1 MPSVQKVVG
10 DLRPICFGAFELD
23 ASAGELRKQ
32 GVRIRLQ
39 EQPLRILQ
47 MLLANHGQV
56 VTREELRNAL
66 WPTNSFVDFD
76 QGLNR
81 AINKLREAL
90 GDSAESPRFIET
102 LAKRGYRF
110 IGDLRAHSTA
120 ADSIVVLPFIN
131 MSPDPENEYFADGI
145 TEEII
150 NALAQIRDLHV
161 VARSSAFSF
170 KGKHV
175 DPRVVGE
182 QLNVRTVLEG
192 SVRRVD
198 NQLRITVQLVNAADG
213 FHLWSERYDRE
224 MEDVFAIQD
233 EIARSI
239 AQRLQVAFEGGE
251 SGPLVKPGTKD
262 LEAYQLYVKGRAL
275 LYKRGPAIPRAL
287 ECCRRAVTLDPE
299 YALAWAGLADSYTA
313 LGYYGLACAQESV
326 LKGIEAARRAVA
338 IDSSLAEA
346 HSALAMASL
355 MGTWDRPEAA
365 REFLRSI
372 ELNPKYPQA
381 RTWYAFFYLQ
391 LSEGQLAEGMREAK
405 LALESDPL
413 SGYAH
418 AIYSLTCLVAGKVG
432 EAVQA
437 SRQALV
443 LDPEN
448 YLARIT
454 LQGCLWV
461 SGEFEGSIAIGE
473 LALAM
478 SGRHA
483 WPMMLRALTLA
494 DCGKGADADAVYCEM
509 LARARHQY
517 VPPGALAVAA
527 SAAAREED
535 AVRHAREALETRD
548 PHCQLWWSRY
558 FPTSARLYAYSG
570 FREIV
575 ALMGRSAW
583 LQN

>member
-1 MPSVQKVVG
+1 MQSESGGARVV
-10 DLRPICFGAFELD
+10 RFGEFELD
-23 ASAGELRKQ
+23 TQCGELRRH
-32 GVRIRLQ
+32 GVRIKLQ
-39 EQPLRILQ
+39 EQPLRILG
-47 MLLANHGQV
+47 MLLANPGQL
-56 VTREELRNAL
+56 VTREEVRSRL
-66 WPTNSFVDFD
+66 WPSNSFVDFD

-81 AINKLREAL
+81 AVNKLREAL
-90 GDSAESPRFIET
+90 GDSAESPRLIET
-102 LAKRGYRF
+102 LPKRGYRF
-110 IGDLRAHSTA
+110 VGRADPSA
-120 ADSIVVLPFIN
+120 AAGDSIVVLPFVN
-131 MSPDPENEYFADGI
+131 MSADPENEFFADGV

-170 KGKHV
+170 KGRHL

-182 QLNVRTVLEG
+182 QLKVRTVLEG
-192 SVRRVD
+192 SVRRAD
-198 NQLRITVQLVNAADG
+198 NQLRITAQLVNASDG

-224 MEDVFAIQD
+224 MKDVFAIQD

-239 AQRLQVAFEGGE
+239 TQRLRVALEGGE
-251 SGPLVKPGTKD
+251 SEPLVKPGTKD

-313 LGYYGLACAQESV
+313 LGYYGLARAQESV
-326 LKGIEAARRAVA
+326 AKGIEAARRAVA

-355 MGTWDRPEAA
+355 MGTWDRPEAE

-381 RTWYAFFYLQ
+381 RAWYAFFYLQ
-391 LSEGQLAEGMREAK
+391 LSEGQLAEGMRQAK

-413 SGYAH
+413 SGYLH
-418 AIYSLTCLVAGKVG
+418 ALYSLTCLVAGKVG

-443 LDPEN
+443 VDPEN

-461 SGEFEGSIAIGE
+461 SGEFEESTAGGE
-473 LALAM
+473 
-478 SGRHA
+478 
-483 WPMMLRALTLA
+483 
-494 DCGKGADADAVYCEM
+494 
-509 LARARHQY
+509 
-517 VPPGALAVAA
+517 
-527 SAAAREED
+527 
-535 AVRHAREALETRD
+535 
-548 PHCQLWWSRY
+548 
-558 FPTSARLYAYSG
+558 
-570 FREIV
+570 
-575 ALMGRSAW
+575 
-583 LQN
+583 

>member
-1 MPSVQKVVG
+1 MKSVAG
-10 DLRPICFGAFELD
+10 DSRVIRFGAFALD
-23 ASAGELRKQ
+23 GHTGELRKQ
-32 GVRIRLQ
+32 GLKIRLQ

-47 MLLANHGQV
+47 MLLESPGRL
-56 VTREELRNAL
+56 VTREELQTAI
-66 WPTNSFVDFD
+66 WPGNSYVDFD

-90 GDSAESPRFIET
+90 GDSPQNPSFIET
-102 LAKRGYRF
+102 LARRGYRF
-110 IGDLRAHSTA
+110 VGALAARSTVG
-120 ADSIVVLPFIN
+120 DSIVVLPLIN
-131 MSPDPENEYFADGI
+131 MSADPENEYFADGI

-150 NALAQIRDLHV
+150 NALTQIRDLHV

-170 KGKHV
+170 KGKHI
-175 DPRVVGE
+175 DPRAVGE

-192 SVRRVD
+192 SVRKAE
-198 NQLRITVQLVNAADG
+198 NQLRITVQLVSAADG

-224 MEDVFAIQD
+224 MKDVFAIQD
-233 EIARSI
+233 DIAHSIAR
-239 AQRLQVAFEGGE
+239 RLQIEFEGDE
-251 SGPLVKPGTKD
+251 AKPLVKPGTKD

-313 LGYYGLACAQESV
+313 LGYYGLTRAQESV
-326 LKGIEAARRAVA
+326 PKGMEAARRAAA
-338 IDSSLAEA
+338 IDPSLAEA
-346 HSALAMASL
+346 HSAMAMASL
-355 MGTWDRPEAA
+355 MGTWDRAEAE
-365 REFLRSI
+365 REFLRSL
-372 ELNPKYPQA
+372 ELNPKYTQA
-381 RTWYAFFYLQ
+381 RAWYAFFYLQ
-391 LSEGQLAEGMREAK
+391 LSEGQLAEGMLQAK

-413 SGYAH
+413 SGYVH
-418 AIYSLTCLVAGKVG
+418 TMYSLTCLVVGKIS
-432 EAVQA
+432 EAIQA
-437 SRQALV
+437 SRQALAV
-443 LDPEN
+443 DPEN

-454 LQGCLWV
+454 LQGSLWV
-461 SGEFEGSIAIGE
+461 SGEFEESLAIGE

-483 WPMMLRALTLA
+483 WPMMLRALALA
-494 DCGKGADADAVYCEM
+494 DWGRGADADAVYCEM
-509 LARARHQY
+509 LARGRHQY

-535 AVRHAREALETRD
+535 AVRHANEAFESRD
-548 PHCQLWWSRY
+548 PHCQLWWSKY
-558 FPTSARLYAYSG
+558 FPTSTRLYAYLG

-583 LQN
+583 LEN

>member
-1 MPSVQKVVG
+1 MQSESGGARVV
-10 DLRPICFGAFELD
+10 RFGEFELD
-23 ASAGELRKQ
+23 TQCGELRRH
-32 GVRIRLQ
+32 GVRIKLQ
-39 EQPLRILQ
+39 EQPLRILG
-47 MLLANHGQV
+47 MLLANPGQL
-56 VTREELRNAL
+56 VTREEVRSRL
-66 WPTNSFVDFD
+66 WPSNSFVDFD

-81 AINKLREAL
+81 AVNKLREAL
-90 GDSAESPRFIET
+90 GDSAESPRLIET
-102 LAKRGYRF
+102 LPKRGYRF
-110 IGDLRAHSTA
+110 VGRADPSA
-120 ADSIVVLPFIN
+120 AAGDSIVVLPFVN
-131 MSPDPENEYFADGI
+131 MSADPENEFFADGV

-170 KGKHV
+170 KGRHL

-182 QLNVRTVLEG
+182 QLKVRTVLEG
-192 SVRRVD
+192 SVRRAD
-198 NQLRITVQLVNAADG
+198 NQLRITAQLVNASDG

-224 MEDVFAIQD
+224 MKDVFAIQD

-239 AQRLQVAFEGGE
+239 TQRLRVALEGGE
-251 SGPLVKPGTKD
+251 SEPLVKPGTKD

-313 LGYYGLACAQESV
+313 LGYYGLARAQESV
-326 LKGIEAARRAVA
+326 AKGIEAARRAVA

-355 MGTWDRPEAA
+355 MGTWDRPEAE

-381 RTWYAFFYLQ
+381 RAWYAFFYLQ
-391 LSEGQLAEGMREAK
+391 LSEGQLAEGMRQAK

-413 SGYAH
+413 SGYLH
-418 AIYSLTCLVAGKVG
+418 ALYSLTCLVAGKVG

-443 LDPEN
+443 VDPEN

-461 SGEFEGSIAIGE
+461 SGEFEESTAVGE

-494 DCGKGADADAVYCEM
+494 DWGTGPAADAVYCEM

-527 SAAAREED
+527 SAAAREQD
-535 AVRHAREALETRD
+535 AVAHAREAFKTRD

-558 FPTSARLYAYSG
+558 FPTSARLYTYPG

-575 ALMGRSAW
+575 ALMERSEW

>member
-1 MPSVQKVVG
+1 MTNVRG
-10 DLRPICFGAFELD
+10 DLQTIRFGVFELD
-23 ASAGELRKQ
+23 LSAGELLKQ
-32 GVRIRLQ
+32 GVRVRLQ
-39 EQPLRILQ
+39 EQPFRILQ
-47 MLLANHGQV
+47 MLLESPGRV
-56 VTREELRNAL
+56 VSRDELRTAL
-66 WPTNSFVDFD
+66 WPSNSFIDFD

-90 GDSAESPRFIET
+90 GDSAESPQLIET
-102 LAKRGYRF
+102 IAKRGYRF
-110 IGDLRAHSTA
+110 IGDLPTQSATG
-120 ADSIVVLPFIN
+120 DSIVVLPFIN
-131 MSPDPENEYFADGI
+131 MSSDTENEYFADGI

-192 SVRRVD
+192 SVRKAD
-198 NQLRITVQLVNAADG
+198 NQLRITAQLVNAADG

-224 MEDVFAIQD
+224 MKDVFAIQD

-239 AQRLQVAFEGGE
+239 AGRLRVPFEGGE
-251 SGPLVKPGTKD
+251 PLVKPGTQN
-262 LEAYQLYVKGRAL
+262 LEAYQAYVKGRAL

-287 ECCRRAVTLDPE
+287 ESCRRAVTLDPE
-299 YALAWAGLADSYTA
+299 YAVAWAGLADSYTA
-313 LGYYGLACAQESV
+313 LGYYGLARPQDAIP
-326 LKGIEAARRAVA
+326 KGMEAAQRAAA
-338 IDSSLAEA
+338 IDPSLAEA

-355 MGTWDRPEAA
+355 MGPWNRAEAE

-372 ELNPKYPQA
+372 ELNPKYTQA
-381 RTWYAFFYLQ
+381 RAWYAFFYLQ
-391 LSEGQLAEGMREAK
+391 LSEGHLPEGMLQAK

-418 AIYSLTCLVAGKVG
+418 AIYSLTCLGVG
-432 EAVQA
+432 NISEAIRA
-437 SRQALV
+437 SQQALG
-443 LDPEN
+443 DSEN
-448 YLARIT
+448 YLARVT
-454 LQGCLWV
+454 LQGALWV
-461 SGEFEGSIAIGE
+461 SGEFEESLAIGE

-483 WPMMLRALTLA
+483 WPMILRALTLA
-494 DCGKGADADAVYCEM
+494 DWGKGADADAVYCEM
-509 LARARHQY
+509 LARGRHQY
-517 VPPGALAVAA
+517 VQPGALAVAA

-535 AVRHAREALETRD
+535 AVRHAREAFETRD

-558 FPTSARLYAYSG
+558 FPTSARLYAYLG

-575 ALMGRSAW
+575 ALMGRSEW
-583 LQN
+583 LQ

>member
-1 MPSVQKVVG
+1 MTTVRGNLQTI
-10 DLRPICFGAFELD
+10 RFGAFELD
-23 ASAGELRKQ
+23 VHAGELRKQ
-32 GVRIRLQ
+32 GLKIRLQ
-39 EQPLRILQ
+39 EQPLRVLQ
-47 MLLANHGQV
+47 MLLESAGRL
-56 VTREELRNAL
+56 VTREELQTAL
-66 WPTNSFVDFD
+66 WPSNSYIDFD

-81 AINKLREAL
+81 AINKLRESL
-90 GDSAESPRFIET
+90 VDSAESPRFIET

-110 IGDLRAHSTA
+110 IGTLGTPVATGN
-120 ADSIVVLPFIN
+120 SIVVLPFIN
-131 MSPDPENEYFADGI
+131 MSADTENEYFADGI
-145 TEEII
+145 TEELI

-170 KGKHV
+170 KGKNV
-175 DPRVVGE
+175 DPRLVGE

-192 SVRRVD
+192 SVRRAD

-224 MEDVFAIQD
+224 MKDVFAIQD
-233 EIARSI
+233 EIARSV
-239 AQRLQVAFEGGE
+239 ARRLQVAIEGDE
-251 SGPLVKPGTKD
+251 AGPLIKPGTEN

-299 YALAWAGLADSYTA
+299 YALAWAGLADAYTA
-313 LGYYGLACAQESV
+313 SGYYGLARAQESMP
-326 LKGIEAARRAVA
+326 KGMEAARRAVA
-338 IDSSLAEA
+338 IDPSLAEA

-355 MGTWDRPEAA
+355 MGTWSRTEAE

-372 ELNPKYPQA
+372 ELNPRYPQA
-381 RTWYAFFYLQ
+381 RAWYAFFYLQ
-391 LSEGQLAEGMREAK
+391 LSEGQLAEGMLQTE
-405 LALESDPL
+405 LALESDTP

-418 AIYSLTCLVAGKVG
+418 AIYSLTCLVVGKVD
-432 EAVQA
+432 EAIQA

-443 LDPEN
+443 VDPEN
-448 YLARIT
+448 YLARVT
-454 LQGCLWV
+454 LQGSLWV
-461 SGEFEGSIAIGE
+461 SGELEESLAIGE

-483 WPMMLRALTLA
+483 WPMMLRALTFA
-494 DCGKGADADAVYCEM
+494 DWGKGADADAVYCEI

-517 VPPGALAVAA
+517 VAPGALTVAA

-535 AVRHAREALETRD
+535 AVRHAREAFETRD

-583 LQN
+583 LQ

>member
-1 MPSVQKVVG
+1 MRGVRG
-10 DLRPICFGAFELD
+10 DLPIIRFGLYELD
-23 ASAGELRKQ
+23 PSAGELRKQ
-32 GVRIRLQ
+32 GAKVRLQ
-39 EQPLRILQ
+39 EQPLRILK
-47 MLLANHGQV
+47 LLLETPGHV
-56 VTREELRNAL
+56 VTREELRTAL
-66 WPTNSFVDFD
+66 WAHNSYVDFD

-90 GDSAESPRFIET
+90 GDSAESPSFIET

-110 IGDLRAHSTA
+110 IGDLPTHSTSG
-120 ADSIVVLPFIN
+120 DSIVVLPFVNI
-131 MSPDPENEYFADGI
+131 SPDPENEYFADGI
-145 TEEII
+145 TEELI

-170 KGKHV
+170 KGKHL
-175 DPRVVGE
+175 DPRVVGQ

-192 SVRRVD
+192 SVRRAD

-213 FHLWSERYDRE
+213 FHLWSERYDRD
-224 MEDVFAIQD
+224 MKDVFAIQD

-239 AQRLQVAFEGGE
+239 TQRLQVAFEGGG

-262 LEAYQLYVKGRAL
+262 LEAYQLYAKGRAL

-313 LGYYGLACAQESV
+313 LGYYGLARAQESAS
-326 LKGIEAARRAVA
+326 KGMEAARRAVA

-346 HSALAMASL
+346 HSALAMAFL
-355 MGTWDRPEAA
+355 MGTWDRLGAE
-365 REFLRSI
+365 RGFLRSI

-391 LSEGQLAEGMREAK
+391 LSEGQLAEGMRQAK

-418 AIYSLTCLVAGKVG
+418 AIYSLTCLVAGNVG
-432 EAVQA
+432 HAVEA
-437 SRQALV
+437 SRQAIV
-443 LDPEN
+443 VDPEN

-461 SGEFEGSIAIGE
+461 NGEFEESIAIGE

-483 WPMMLRALTLA
+483 WPMMLRTLTLA
-494 DCGKGADADAVYCEM
+494 DCGKCADADAVYCEM

-535 AVRHAREALETRD
+535 AVRHAREAFETRD

-558 FPTSARLYAYSG
+558 FPTSARLYAYPG

-575 ALMGRSAW
+575 ALMGRSEW